1 MTSSSRVKQAAR
13 VVRHF
18 VLGPWPIH
26 PGLLWTFLALLLA
39 GAAWRLIGAQPLLPV
54 ASPLA
59 QRVAVIVMFAIL
71 VPAVGVVPLIIY
83 LRIRGR
89 LSRNPIRSPEYL
101 ISLAAAAAVGALVI
115 EPLLPTFPI
124 MQQILGHP
132 SFIETFLRAFIVVW
146 LVSALIGTVYE
157 RIQRESDTARAALQT
172 VVTQRR
178 LLLESEERVRGQVA
192 AYLHDRVQTDL
203 VTIGL
208 RIRAAVDLERAEMT
222 REIDASLAD
231 LERVRADEVRSAS
244 RRLSPHLTRVPFDNA
259 LRDLAAGYRPGMTIN
274 VSVAD
279 DAASRLRTGDSITVA
294 TGLYRICEQG
304 LLNAAVHGHATE
316 CWIQL
321 SLDSQGRFVLS
332 LHDNG
337 VGLPASPT
345 PAGMGTTVISAWSQ
359 ALDGAW
365 SLESADV
372 GARLTAVIPAG

>member
-1 MTSSSRVKQAAR
+1 VKQAAR

-59 QRVAVIVMFAIL
+59 QRVVVIVMFAIL
-71 VPAVGVVPLIIY
+71 VPAIGVVPLIIY

-132 SFIETFLRAFIVVW
+132 SFIETFSRAFIVVW

-208 RIRAAVDLERAEMT
+208 RIRAAVDLEREEMT

-244 RRLSPHLTRVPFDNA
+244 RRLSPHLARVPFDIA

>member
-1 MTSSSRVKQAAR
+1 MTSSSRVKQTAR
-13 VVRHF
+13 VVRRF

-26 PGLLWTFLALLLA
+26 PGLLWAFLALLF
-39 GAAWRLIGAQPLLPV
+39 GGGAWRMIGAQPLLPV
-54 ASPLA
+54 TSPLA
-59 QRVAVIVMFAIL
+59 QRVVVIVIFAIL

-89 LSRNPIRSPEYL
+89 FSRNPIRSPEYL
-101 ISLAAAAAVGALVI
+101 ISLAAATAVGTLVI
-115 EPLLPTFPI
+115 KPLLPTFPI
-124 MQQILGHP
+124 MQQILGRP
-132 SFIETFLRAFIVVW
+132 SFIDTFLRAFIIVW
-146 LVSALIGTVYE
+146 LISALIGVVFE
-157 RIQRESDTARAALQT
+157 RIQRESETARTALQT

-208 RIRAAVDLERAEMT
+208 RIRAAVALEREEMM
-222 REIDASLAD
+222 REIEASLAD
-231 LERVRADEVRSAS
+231 LERVRADEVRIAS
-244 RRLSPHLTRVPFDNA
+244 RRLSPHLARVPLDTA
-259 LRDLAAGYRPGMTIN
+259 LRDLAAGYQPSMTVK

-279 DAASRLRTGDSITVA
+279 HAASRLRIGDSITVA

-304 LLNAAVHGHATE
+304 LLNAAVHGHATQ

-321 SLDSQGRFVLS
+321 SLDSQGRFVLG

-337 VGLPASPT
+337 VGLPAYPP
-345 PAGMGTTVISAWSQ
+345 PAGMGTTVISAWTQ

>member
-59 QRVAVIVMFAIL
+59 QRVVVIVMFAIL
-71 VPAVGVVPLIIY
+71 VPAIGVVPLIIY

-132 SFIETFLRAFIVVW
+132 SFIETFSRAFIVVW

-208 RIRAAVDLERAEMT
+208 RIRAAVDLEREEMT

-244 RRLSPHLTRVPFDNA
+244 RRLSPHLARVPFDIA

>member
-59 QRVAVIVMFAIL
+59 QRVVVIVMFAIL

-132 SFIETFLRAFIVVW
+132 SFIETFSRAFIVVW

-208 RIRAAVDLERAEMT
+208 RIRAAVDLEREEMT

-244 RRLSPHLTRVPFDNA
+244 RRLSPHLARVPFDIA

>member
-1 MTSSSRVKQAAR
+1 MTSRSRVKQTAR
-13 VVRHF
+13 VVRRF

-26 PGLLWTFLALLLA
+26 PGLLWAFLALWLG
-39 GAAWRLIGAQPLLPV
+39 GAAWRIVGAQPLLPMT
-54 ASPLA
+54 SPLA
-59 QRVAVIVMFAIL
+59 QRVVVLVIFAIL
-71 VPAVGVVPLIIY
+71 VPAVSVMPLIIY
-83 LRIRGR
+83 LRIRGK

-101 ISLAAAAAVGALVI
+101 ISLAAATAVGALLSNS
-115 EPLLPTFPI
+115 LLPTFPL

-132 SFIETFLRAFIVVW
+132 SFFHTFSRAFIVVW
-146 LVSALIGTVYE
+146 LVSALIGTVLE

-208 RIRAAVDLERAEMT
+208 RIRAAVDLEREQMM

-231 LERVRADEVRSAS
+231 LERVRAEEVRIAS
-244 RRLSPHLTRVPFDNA
+244 RRLSPHLARVPLDIA

-279 DAASRLRTGDSITVA
+279 DAASRLRSGEAITVA

-321 SLDSQGRFVLS
+321 SLDSQGRFVLG

-337 VGLPASPT
+337 VGLPASPA
-345 PAGMGTTVISAWSQ
+345 PAGMGTTVISAWTQ

-372 GARLTAVIPAG
+372 GARLTAVIPSC

>member
-59 QRVAVIVMFAIL
+59 QRVVVIVMFAIL

-244 RRLSPHLTRVPFDNA
+244 RRLSPHLARVPFDTA

-274 VSVAD
+274 VSMAD

-345 PAGMGTTVISAWSQ
+345 PVGMGTTVISAWSQ

>member
-1 MTSSSRVKQAAR
+1 VKQAAR

-59 QRVAVIVMFAIL
+59 QRVVVIVMFAIL

-132 SFIETFLRAFIVVW
+132 SFIETFSRAFIVVW

-244 RRLSPHLTRVPFDNA
+244 RRLSPHLARVPFDTA

-274 VSVAD
+274 VSMAD

>member
-59 QRVAVIVMFAIL
+59 QRVVVIVMFAIL

-132 SFIETFLRAFIVVW
+132 SFIETFSRAFIVVW

-244 RRLSPHLTRVPFDNA
+244 RRLSPHLTRVPFDTA